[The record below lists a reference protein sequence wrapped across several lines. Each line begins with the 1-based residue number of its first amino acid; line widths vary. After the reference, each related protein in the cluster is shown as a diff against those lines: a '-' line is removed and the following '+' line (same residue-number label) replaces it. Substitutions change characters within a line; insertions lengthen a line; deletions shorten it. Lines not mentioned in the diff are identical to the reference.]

1 MDKLVIKGRK
11 KLYGTVEISG
21 AKNAALPAMAAAIL
35 TSEDVQ
41 LHGVPHLADVTTMV
55 DLLEKMGIKTMGYKG
70 GHENNLNKNSI
81 TLNTSGMNTYEAPY
95 ELVKTM
101 RASVLVLGPLVAR
114 YGKAKVSLPGGCA
127 IGSRPIDLHIK
138 GLAALGA
145 NVSID
150 HGYVNVTAKRLK
162 GAKIVFDTPTVTG
175 TENIM
180 MAGTLAKGITVIE
193 NAAKEPEITSLA
205 EQLTK
210 MGAVIHGAGTD
221 IIEIQGIDRLHGCS
235 MDIIP
240 DRIEAGTYIIAAV
253 AAGGEVEVTNC
264 NPRHLDALLFKM
276 KEAGIEFTETDNSV
290 IVKRERDAWLKSVTI
305 KTMPYPN
312 FPTDLQAQFMVL
324 MTQGDSTSIITET
337 IFENRFMHVAELRRM
352 GADITVEN
360 NVAIV
365 KGRTRLTGAQIMATD
380 LRASASLV
388 IAGLMA
394 DNVTELSRIYHLDRG
409 YEVMEKK
416 LSKIGAK
423 IERVKV

>member
-70 GHENNLNKNSI
+70 GHENNLNKNII

-193 NAAKEPEITSLA
+193 NAAKEPEISSLS

-210 MGAVIHGAGTD
+210 M
-221 IIEIQGIDRLHGCS
+221 
-235 MDIIP
+235 
-240 DRIEAGTYIIAAV
+240 IEAGTYIIAAA

-276 KEAGIEFTETDNSV
+276 KEAGIEYTETDNSV
-290 IVKRERDAWLKSVTI
+290 IVKRERDAWLKSITI

-337 IFENRFMHVAELRRM
+337 IFENRFMHVAELGRM